1 MFPETTKHR
10 LSPAY
15 VRARELLARLP
26 SGPVRGA
33 EIGVFKGTMSAALL
47 SRKDLSLVMVDSW
60 AGDGAD
66 YMGQGDLHARL
77 SQDQQDSYY
86 KTTLQNVGFAG
97 GRATIIRKSSL
108 EAAGYIEDGSL
119 DFVFIDAD
127 HSYEGCKADIQAWSP
142 KLKPGGL
149 LSGHDY
155 DHPELPGVKRAVD
168 EFCAPEV
175 GKNRTWF
182 RKSMELGHITS
193 IAAMDDIRRNENV
206 RRNCKRILKRVQD
219 GIEPHNLVAN
229 LVCFGPS
236 LAQTWPALLNRQDVY
251 CVGAAHDFL
260 VSKGIVPYA
269 SIDCDPRARVVDQIT
284 PHADVRYW
292 LASCVDPSYIQKLR
306 GFDVSLF
313 HLHNGDNSAA
323 FVWDIEP
330 DAWLL
335 VGGSSVGLRSV
346 SLLYARGYRKFAIH
360 GMDSSYLGIDEY
372 AGSHVSQ
379 KPKSLIRVRPE
390 GSKRWFNSNP
400 TLIDYA
406 RQFLSL
412 QPCWQGSSFELQG
425 DGLLQE
431 MVKCSK
437 SS

>member
-1 MFPETTKHR
+1 M
-10 LSPAY
+10 
-15 VRARELLARLP
+15 
-26 SGPVRGA
+26 
-33 EIGVFKGTMSAALL
+33 
-47 SRKDLSLVMVDSW
+47 
-60 AGDGAD
+60 GAD
-66 YMGQGDLHARL
+66 YIGEGDFHAKL
-77 SQDQQDSYY
+77 SQDQQDSCY
-86 KTTLQNVGFAG
+86 KTTLQNVAFAG
-97 GRATIIRKSSL
+97 DRATIIRKPSL
-108 EAAGYIEDGSL
+108 QAVEYIEDNSL

-127 HSYEGCKADIQAWSP
+127 HSYEGCKADIQAWLP

-155 DHPELPGVKRAVD
+155 DHPELPGVKQAVD
-168 EFCAPEV
+168 EFCTPEI

-206 RRNCKRILKRVQD
+206 RRNTKRILKRVQD
-219 GIEPHNLVAN
+219 GIEPHDLVAN

-236 LAQTWPALLNRQDVY
+236 LAQTWPALKNKQDIY

-260 VSKGIVPYA
+260 VSKNIVPYA

-284 PHADVRYW
+284 PHKAVRYW
-292 LASCVDPSYIQKLR
+292 LGSCVDPSYIQKLR
-306 GFDVSLF
+306 GHDVALF
-313 HLHNGDNSAA
+313 HLHNGDNSANYI
-323 FVWDIEP
+323 WDLEP

-335 VGGSSVGLRSV
+335 RGGGSVGLRSI
-346 SLLYARGYRKFAIH
+346 SLLYARGYRKFSIH
-360 GMDSSYLGIDEY
+360 GMDSSYDGTVEY

-379 KPKSLIRVRPE
+379 KPKHIIRIRPE
-390 GSKRWFNSNP
+390 GSKRWFDSSP
-400 TLIDYA
+400 QFVDYA
-406 RQFLSL
+406 RQFFDE
-412 QPCWQGSSFELQG
+412 CGIFWEGAHFEFHG